1 MCWSVIQGGES
12 KCKVS
17 QRGSF
22 MSLEMAKDMAGRA
35 SAERAMQL
43 DQLVIALGQT
53 RKFNRLP
60 RLTFLLPPANF
71 ARHADTCTHLQN
83 FLPRDIFRTNSF
95 ERHPQDDNTR
105 EKSNPRP

>member
-1 MCWSVIQGGES
+1 
-12 KCKVS
+12 
-17 QRGSF
+17 